1 MASFFNDFDNR
12 AKQRQKLKAE
22 IDELLEDDSTTLSQL
37 FSLESQE
44 KYDEIM
50 NQLRMANKKVVNL

>member
-22 IDELLEDDSTTLSQL
+22 IDELLEDQSTTLSQI
-37 FSLESQE
+37 FSLQSQE
-44 KYDEIM
+44 KFDEIM
-50 NQLRMANKKVVNL
+50 N